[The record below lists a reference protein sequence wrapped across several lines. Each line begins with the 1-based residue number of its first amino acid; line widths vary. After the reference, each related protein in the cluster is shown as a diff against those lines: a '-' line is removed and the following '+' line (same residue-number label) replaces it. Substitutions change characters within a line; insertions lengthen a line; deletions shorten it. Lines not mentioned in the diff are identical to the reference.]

1 MQSALCSDVFTY
13 YFENILQ
20 GIDVIILCGSYVSYD
35 YTDIEIIKSNCIG
48 INNIVKLAIDYRCKK
63 MKEN

>member
-35 YTDIEIIKSNCIG
+35 YTDIEIIKSNFTG